1 MSKPQDRNVFQRP
14 DGQWANQRQDASRPS
29 DLHNTQAEAIDAAK
43 DMLSNQGGGEVSIH
57 GVDGKIRAKDTV
69 KPGPDPRNIKG

>member
-1 MSKPQDRNVFQRP
+1 MSKPQDRNVFRRP
-14 DGQWANQRQDASRPS
+14 DGKWANQRQDASRPS
-29 DLHNTQAEAIDAAK
+29 DLHDTQADAIGAAK

-69 KPGPDPRNIKG
+69 SPGNDPRSTKG